1 MSEFVFVLLDV
12 ARVERVRR
20 GANIVLGALPW
31 RVESI
36 SPEAATLVQEEK
48 QVSLDPGLLQR
59 EYEQELE
66 IFKRKQNL
74 HDDQKLDEATRTLH
88 KPVIAELELALAESR
103 KTLVLTRVTLKHGV
117 PARVDQTRVV
127 YFLATDDEAPRDVE
141 RGVWDQQLRW
151 PTHGDSNPTRL
162 FSDGARLFLVSKQ
175 GTNMCSLD
183 GKVLSTLDGFQLRL
197 VFDDA
202 FVRRADPSWKFFG
215 EADKGLCIR
224 GENGAAL
231 GQSDRL
237 LSLSSVFRTC
247 DQQLVV
253 LHGPR
258 GARQHL
264 FFADAASGPKF
275 PILFSFGLDPQTYGR
290 VTDFVFVD
298 VGPNFYLIAMLAEQ
312 VCRMVRFTIRGGETV
327 ADRRVDESVVFM
339 EWRHDCLFLLGA
351 SGRFSM
357 LDRQLQSLQ
366 GEPRLLP
373 FLRDKETVLDA
384 AFSGAQ
390 LAVLVSGAVVLGP
403 DPTLHRFDSP

>member
-1 MSEFVFVLLDV
+1 MSEFVFVLLDNNPV
-12 ARVERVRR
+12 ERVERVGR
-20 GANIVLGALPW
+20 GASIVLGSLPW

-36 SPEAATLVQEEK
+36 SAEAATLVQEEK
-48 QVSLDPGLLQR
+48 QVSLDPVLLQR
-59 EYEQELE
+59 QYEQELE
-66 IFKRKQNL
+66 IFKRKQDL
-74 HDDQKLDEATRTLH
+74 HDDQKLDDATRT
-88 KPVIAELELALAESR
+88 PIAELELALAESR
-103 KTLVLTRVTLKHGV
+103 KMAVLTRVTLQHGV

-127 YFLATDDEAPRDVE
+127 YFLVTDDEAPRDVE
-141 RGVWDQQLRW
+141 RCAWDQQLRW
-151 PTHGDSNPTRL
+151 PTHGNTTGL
-162 FSDGARLFLVSKQ
+162 FADGARLFLVNKQ
-175 GTNMCSLD
+175 ETNICSLD

-202 FVRRADPSWKFFG
+202 FLRRADPSWKFFG

-247 DQQLVV
+247 EEQLVV

-264 FFADAASGPKF
+264 FFADAPSGPKF
-275 PILFSFGLDPQTYGR
+275 PILFSFGLDPQKYGR

-298 VGPNFYLIAMLAEQ
+298 AGPSFYLVAMLADTR
-312 VCRMVRFTIRGGETV
+312 CMLVRFTIRGGETL
-327 ADRRVDESVVFM
+327 ADQRLDESAVFM

-351 SGRFSM
+351 SGCYLM

-366 GEPRLLP
+366 GEPRALAFLP
-373 FLRDKETVLDA
+373 DKGEVLDA
-384 AFSGAQ
+384 AFCGAQ
-390 LAVLVSGAVVLGP
+390 LVVLVSSAVVLGP